1 MSYIKLTDVTKLKYY
16 SAFSGIVLLTLFSIG
31 VNGCSSSNSAKPAF
45 DSSSIPDTA
54 FEVHLYSER
63 DPDDYIGYIRRRL
76 EWIGFSIGD
85 YDPVNRTVRT
95 LSMDVGRQTSL
106 TIFASTDYDVN
117 VSRTIARFSG
127 LVGDERGIARWN
139 SSDDEQALAFK
150 ALAEYVQKIEHEH
163 LVYAVQQ

>member
-1 MSYIKLTDVTKLKYY
+1 
-16 SAFSGIVLLTLFSIG
+16 
-31 VNGCSSSNSAKPAF
+31 
-45 DSSSIPDTA
+45 
-54 FEVHLYSER
+54 
-63 DPDDYIGYIRRRL
+63 
-76 EWIGFSIGD
+76 
-85 YDPVNRTVRT
+85 
-95 LSMDVGRQTSL
+95 MDVGRQTSL
-106 TIFASTDYDVN
+106 TVFASTDYDVN